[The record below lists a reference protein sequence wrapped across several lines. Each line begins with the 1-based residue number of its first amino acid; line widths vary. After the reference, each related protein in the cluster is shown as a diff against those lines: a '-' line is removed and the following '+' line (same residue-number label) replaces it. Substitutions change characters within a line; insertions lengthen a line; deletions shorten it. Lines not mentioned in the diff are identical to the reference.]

1 VTSSTD
7 LVAQQLWDFVYAYDA
22 AYDEAA
28 QSVGLS
34 SAQACLL
41 KAVAEGPRTMGDLA
55 TTLLCDASNV
65 TQLVT
70 RMESKGLVRRQPG
83 AVDRR
88 SREVVITPAGTEL
101 DAAARVAFDFPA
113 ERINRLPASARD
125 TLSELLAALSTDTQ
139 GRTPRPPAPGAD
151 GSNGNSP

>member
-1 VTSSTD
+1 MTRSTD

-28 QSVGLS
+28 RSVGLS

-41 KAVAEGPRTMGDLA
+41 KAVADGPCTMGDIA
-55 TTLLCDASNV
+55 TKLLCDASNV

-70 RMESKGLVRRQPG
+70 RLESKGLVRRQHG

-101 DAAARVAFDFPA
+101 DAAARAAFEFPA

-125 TLSELLAALSTDTQ
+125 TLSELLAALSTD
-139 GRTPRPPAPGAD
+139 
-151 GSNGNSP
+151 S

>member
-1 VTSSTD
+1 VTRSTD
-7 LVAQQLWDFVYAYDA
+7 LVAQQLWEFVYAYDA
-22 AYDEAA
+22 AYEQAA
-28 QSVGLS
+28 RSVGLS

-41 KAVAEGPRTMGDLA
+41 KAVADGPCTMSDIA

-70 RMESKGLVRRQPG
+70 RLESKGLVRRQAG
-83 AVDRR
+83 VVDRR

-101 DAAARVAFDFPA
+101 DAAARAAFDFPV

-125 TLSELLAALSTDTQ
+125 TLSELLAALSADSE
-139 GRTPRPPAPGAD
+139 GRLPRQ
-151 GSNGNSP
+151 S

>member
-1 VTSSTD
+1 MTRSTD
-7 LVAQQLWDFVYAYDA
+7 LVAQQLWEFVYAYDA
-22 AYDEAA
+22 AYEQAA
-28 QSVGLS
+28 RSVGLS

-41 KAVAEGPRTMGDLA
+41 KAVADGPCTMGDIA

-70 RMESKGLVRRQPG
+70 RLEAKGLVRRQAG

-101 DAAARVAFDFPA
+101 DAAARAAFDFPF

-125 TLSELLAALSTDTQ
+125 TLSELLTALSADAE
-139 GRTPRPPAPGAD
+139 GRPRQP
-151 GSNGNSP
+151 

>member
-1 VTSSTD
+1 MGVRRCPGD
-7 LVAQQLWDFVYAYDA
+7 QLADELGCVGTVGADDEDGIEYEQA
-22 AYDEAA
+22 AR
-28 QSVGLS
+28 SVGLS

-41 KAVAEGPRTMGDLA
+41 KAVADGPRTMGDIA
-55 TTLLCDASNV
+55 TTLLCDASSV

-70 RMESKGLVRRQPG
+70 RLEAKGLVRRQAG

-101 DAAARVAFDFPA
+101 DAAARAAFAFPV

-125 TLSELLAALSTDTQ
+125 TLSGLLAALSADVE
-139 GRTPRPPAPGAD
+139 GRLSRQP
-151 GSNGNSP
+151 

>member
-28 QSVGLS
+28 RSVGLS

-70 RMESKGLVRRQPG
+70 RLESKGLVRRQPG

>member
-1 VTSSTD
+1 MTRSTD

-28 QSVGLS
+28 RSVGLS

-41 KAVAEGPRTMGDLA
+41 KAVADGPCTMGDIA

-70 RMESKGLVRRQPG
+70 RLESKGLVRRQPA

-101 DAAARVAFDFPA
+101 DAAVRAAFDFPA

-125 TLSELLAALSTDTQ
+125 TLSELLATLSTDTR
-139 GRTPRPPAPGAD
+139 GREPGPSAAEAD
-151 GSNGNSP
+151 R

>member
-1 VTSSTD
+1 MTRSTD
-7 LVAQQLWDFVYAYDA
+7 LVAQQLWEFVYAYDA
-22 AYDEAA
+22 AYEQAA
-28 QSVGLS
+28 RSVGLS

-41 KAVAEGPRTMGDLA
+41 KAVADGPCTMGDIA

-70 RMESKGLVRRQPG
+70 RLESKGLVRRQAG

-88 SREVVITPAGTEL
+88 SREVVITPAGAEL
-101 DAAARVAFDFPA
+101 DAAARTAFDFPV

-125 TLSELLAALSTDTQ
+125 TLSELLAALSADAE
-139 GRTPRPPAPGAD
+139 GRLPRQ
-151 GSNGNSP
+151 S